1 MGKQAFILI
10 GLFLLVAPVAAEQ
23 PNMEP
28 GLWRYVTTTV
38 MEGEPMGRQEQER
51 THQQCVTAA
60 DLQDP
65 EFMMEGVEDCEIS
78 NRSVSASAMNYE
90 MRCEQQSGMVIN
102 MTADIRFLG
111 ERMEGTM
118 IGTMASSM
126 GEMNMDV
133 SMEAERIGDCE
144 DGDAGSREGDA

>member
-10 GLFLLVAPVAAEQ
+10 GLSLLAAPVAAEQ

-28 GLWRYVTTTV
+28 GLWQYVNTTV
-38 MEGEPMGRQEQER
+38 MEGEPMGRQQQER
-51 THQQCVTAA
+51 THQQCVTES

-65 EFMMEGVEDCEIS
+65 EFMMEDVQDCEIS
-78 NRSVSASAMNYE
+78 NRSVSVSSMSYD
-90 MRCEQQSGMVIN
+90 MRCEQQSGMVVD

-118 IGTMASSM
+118 TGTMTSPM
-126 GEMNMDV
+126 GEMDMDV

-144 DGDAGSREGDA
+144 DGGADSQDGNS